1 MVSMSKIESGIAK
14 WLDNE
19 VMPTLSFDGQFG
31 ALKRG
36 AVTAASVYIVKRA
49 MFAISVISSSPAMVQ
64 LGAADRYGNIDLD
77 GFAEEFKKTIPEAG
91 YKLPIPFVAE
101 ITLVESDFDTLLRYI
116 KE

>member
-1 MVSMSKIESGIAK
+1 MVSMAKIESGIAK

-36 AVTAASVYIVKRA
+36 AVTAASVYAVKRA
-49 MFAISVISSSPAMVQ
+49 LSALSGIIANPTMVQ
-64 LGAADRYGNIDLD
+64 LGAADKYGNIDLD

-91 YKLPIPFVAE
+91 YKMTIPFVAE
-101 ITLVESDFDTLLRYI
+101 ITLVKSDFDTLLRYI